1 MRQYQGDFLRC
12 TTKESHME
20 SRADHLKSLNPATQL
35 VHGGEKIDIS
45 PAIPTVS
52 PIHFST
58 SFVFES
64 ADDLDHAFDHPAESY
79 AYARFGNPTVR
90 ALETAMAV
98 VENCEAAIAYPSG
111 MAAINGVFQ
120 QFAKPGDHVLA
131 SRDVYGA
138 TLTLLENQFKPNGVI
153 PHYVDPT
160 DLDAVRALAE
170 EVKPTLIYSE
180 TISNPLIKV
189 SDIRGL
195 AEIARSVGAALVID
209 NTFASPVI
217 SRPTDLGATLTLHS
231 TTKYLA
237 GHGDVMGGAVSGPK
251 DIIEPMR
258 TTARINGAVPGPMD
272 AWLTVRGMK
281 TLAIRMR
288 EHSRNARIVAEWL
301 SNDSRIE
308 TVNYPSVDDGLAA
321 QFLSDDRGGM
331 LSFEVKGF
339 GTNEVFR
346 FLESVRIIE
355 PATTLGDVSSLALY
369 PAKSSQ
375 RGLTAEQRAEWGI
388 GDNLIRLSVGIE
400 DANDIIADL
409 DQALEKASV
418 GLAVAG
424 GTR

>member
-1 MRQYQGDFLRC
+1 MDSRTEHLR
-12 TTKESHME
+12 
-20 SRADHLKSLNPATQL
+20 SLSPATQL
-35 VHGGEKIDIS
+35 VHGGEKLDIS
-45 PAIPTVS
+45 PAIPTVN

-58 SFVFES
+58 SYVFES
-64 ADDLDHAFDHPAESY
+64 SDDLDHAFDHPAETF

-90 ALETAMAV
+90 AMETAMAT
-98 VENCEAAIAYPSG
+98 VEGCEAAIAYPSG

-138 TLTLLENQFKPNGVI
+138 TLTLLENQFKPNGVTA
-153 PHYVDPT
+153 HFVDLT
-160 DLDAVRALAE
+160 DLDAVRSLAE
-170 EVKPTLIYSE
+170 EVRPSLIYSE

-195 AEIARSVGAALVID
+195 AEIARSVGAPLVID
-209 NTFASPVI
+209 NTFASPVL

-237 GHGDVMGGAVSGPK
+237 GHGDVMGGVVAGPK
-251 DIIEPMR
+251 EVIDAMR
-258 TTARINGAVPGPMD
+258 TTARINGSVPGPMD
-272 AWLTVRGMK
+272 AWLTLRGMK

-288 EHSRNARIVAEWL
+288 EHSRNARIVVDWL
-301 SNDSRIE
+301 RNDSRIE
-308 TVNYPSVDDGLAA
+308 AVNYPSNDDGLAA

-331 LSFEVKGF
+331 LSFAVKGF
-339 GTNEVFR
+339 GAQEVYR
-346 FLESVRIIE
+346 FLESIRIIE

-375 RGLTAEQRAEWGI
+375 RGLTDEQRMEWGI
-388 GDNLIRLSVGIE
+388 GENLIRLSVGIE

-409 DQALEKASV
+409 DQALEKAAVS
-418 GLAVAG
+418 LTVAG